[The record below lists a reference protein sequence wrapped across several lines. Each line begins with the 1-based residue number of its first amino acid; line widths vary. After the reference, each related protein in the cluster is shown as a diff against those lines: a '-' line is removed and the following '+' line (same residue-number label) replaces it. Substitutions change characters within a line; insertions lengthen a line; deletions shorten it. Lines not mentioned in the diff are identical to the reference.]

1 MRCDNLTNTILITGG
16 TGFVGSFL
24 CKKIIETTE
33 YNVKIFDKKCGKKM
47 DNFIQEN
54 SQRMRFIRGDIRE
67 FEEIKTATIGVEK
80 VIHLAAITSVQ
91 ESMSN
96 PELTIETNVNGS
108 KNLIKACLE
117 TDVKRVVFASS
128 AAIYGENQSLPIKEQ
143 DAGLFPLI
151 SPYAESKLANEI
163 DIHALSGDTICSIG
177 LRFFNIYGHSELFE
191 EQLASV
197 IPAFVEKI
205 RQRQSPSIYGNG
217 SATRDFVHLS
227 DVHSAIMRALVV
239 DKANLN
245 DARNY
250 NIASGNAVSML
261 ELVNSINIQMSQ
273 IEENWISVS
282 HEISQSRQGDIS
294 HSCADITLA
303 RDNLSWT
310 PKVKLEEGLKEMLL
324 QSI

>member
-1 MRCDNLTNTILITGG
+1 MRCDNLNKTILITGG
-16 TGFVGSFL
+16 AGFVGSFL
-24 CKKIIETTE
+24 CKKIIEKTE
-33 YNVKIFDKKCGKKM
+33 YNVAIFDKKCGEKM

-54 SQRMRFIRGDIRE
+54 SQRMRFIKGDVRE
-67 FEEIKTATIGVEK
+67 FTEIKNATTGVEK

-91 ESMSN
+91 ESISN
-96 PELTIETNVNGS
+96 PELTIDTNVNGS

-117 TDVKRVVFASS
+117 AGVKRVVFASS
-128 AAIYGENQSLPIKEQ
+128 AAIYGENQNLPIKEQ

-151 SPYAESKLANEI
+151 SPYAKSKLANEI
-163 DIHALSGDTICSIG
+163 DIHALSGDSITSIG
-177 LRFFNIYGHSELFE
+177 LRFFNIYGHNELFE
-191 EQLASV
+191 GKLASV

-205 RQRQSPSIYGNG
+205 RQRQSPSIFGDG

-227 DVHSAIMRALVV
+227 DVYTAIMRALVV
-239 DKANLN
+239 DKANLS

-261 ELVNSINIQMSQ
+261 ELVDSINEQMSQ
-273 IEENWISVS
+273 IDENWISVS
-282 HEISQSRQGDIS
+282 PKISESRQGDIS
-294 HSCADITLA
+294 HSCADTTLA
-303 RDNLSWT
+303 IDNLSWT

>member
-1 MRCDNLTNTILITGG
+1 MRCDNLNKTILITGG

-24 CKKIIETTE
+24 SKKIIETTE
-33 YNVKIFDKKCGKKM
+33 YNVTIFDKKCGEKM
-47 DNFIQEN
+47 DNFIHEN
-54 SQRMRFIRGDIRE
+54 SQRMRFIKGDIRE
-67 FEEIKTATIGVEK
+67 FEEIKNATTGVEK

-96 PELTIETNVNGS
+96 PDLTIDTNVNGS
-108 KNLIKACLE
+108 KNLVKACLE
-117 TDVKRVVFASS
+117 TGVKRVVFASS
-128 AAIYGENQSLPIKEQ
+128 AAIYGENQNLPIKEQ

-177 LRFFNIYGHSELFE
+177 LRFFNIYGHNELFE
-191 EQLASV
+191 GKLASV
-197 IPAFVEKI
+197 IPAFTEKI
-205 RQRQSPSIYGNG
+205 RQGQSPSIYGDG

-227 DVHSAIMRALVV
+227 DVYSAIMKALVV
-239 DKANLN
+239 NKTNLN
-245 DARNY
+245 EARNY

-273 IEENWISVS
+273 IDVNWIS
-282 HEISQSRQGDIS
+282 ISPKISESRQGDIS

>member
-1 MRCDNLTNTILITGG
+1 MRCDNLNKTILITGG
-16 TGFVGSFL
+16 AGFVGSFL
-24 CKKIIETTE
+24 CKKIVETTE
-33 YNVKIFDKKCGKKM
+33 YNVTIFDIKCGEKM
-47 DNFIQEN
+47 SNFILEN
-54 SQRMRFIRGDIRE
+54 SQKVKFIKGDIRE
-67 FEEIKTATIGVEK
+67 INEIKKAIMGVEK

-91 ESMSN
+91 ESMIN

-108 KNLIKACLE
+108 KNLMRACLE

-128 AAIYGENQSLPIKEQ
+128 AAIYGENQNLPIKEQ

-163 DIHALSGDTICSIG
+163 DIHALSGDSITSIG
-177 LRFFNIYGHSELFE
+177 LRFFNIYGHNELFE
-191 EQLASV
+191 EHLASV
-197 IPAFVEKI
+197 IPAFVDKI
-205 RQRQSPSIYGNG
+205 RQRQSPSIYGDG

-227 DVHSAIMRALVV
+227 DIYSAIMMALVV

-273 IEENWISVS
+273 IDENWIPVS

-294 HSCADITLA
+294 HSRANITLA
-303 RDNLSWT
+303 RHNLSWS

-324 QSI
+324 KSI

>member
-1 MRCDNLTNTILITGG
+1 MRCDSLNETILITGG

-33 YNVKIFDKKCGKKM
+33 YNVTIFDKRCGEKL
-47 DNFIQEN
+47 DNFIQLN
-54 SQRMRFIRGDIRE
+54 SQRMRFIKGDIRE
-67 FEEIKTATIGVEK
+67 FTEMKNATMGVEK

-91 ESMSN
+91 ESIKN
-96 PELTIETNVNGS
+96 PELTMETNVNGS
-108 KNLIKACLE
+108 KNLMKACLE
-117 TDVKRVVFASS
+117 TGVKRVVFASS
-128 AAIYGENQSLPIKEQ
+128 AAIYGENQNLPIKEQ
-143 DAGLFPLI
+143 DAGLFALI

-163 DIHALSGDTICSIG
+163 DIHALSGDSVTSIG
-177 LRFFNIYGHSELFE
+177 LRFFNIYGHNELFE
-191 EQLASV
+191 GEFASV

-205 RQRQSPSIYGNG
+205 THGESPNIYGDG
-217 SATRDFVHLS
+217 SATRDFIHLS
-227 DVHSAIMRALVV
+227 DVYSAIMRALVV

-250 NIASGNAVSML
+250 NIASGVAVSML
-261 ELVNSINIQMSQ
+261 ELVNSINNQMNQ
-273 IEENWISVS
+273 IDENWVSISPK
-282 HEISQSRQGDIS
+282 ISESRQGDIS

-303 RDNLSWT
+303 RNNLSWT

>member
-1 MRCDNLTNTILITGG
+1 MLNELFSPHRLL
-16 TGFVGSFL
+16 F
-24 CKKIIETTE
+24 
-33 YNVKIFDKKCGKKM
+33 M
-47 DNFIQEN
+47 
-54 SQRMRFIRGDIRE
+54 
-67 FEEIKTATIGVEK
+67 EK
-80 VIHLAAITSVQ
+80 S
-91 ESMSN
+91 E
-96 PELTIETNVNGS
+96 
-108 KNLIKACLE
+108 
-117 TDVKRVVFASS
+117 
-128 AAIYGENQSLPIKEQ
+128 LPIKEQ
-143 DAGLFPLI
+143 DAGLFHSI

-205 RQRQSPSIYGNG
+205 RQRQSPRIYGNG

-273 IEENWISVS
+273 IEEN
-282 HEISQSRQGDIS
+282 
-294 HSCADITLA
+294 
-303 RDNLSWT
+303 
-310 PKVKLEEGLKEMLL
+310 
-324 QSI
+324 

>member
-1 MRCDNLTNTILITGG
+1 MRCDNLNNTILITGG

-33 YNVKIFDKKCGKKM
+33 YNVKIFDKKCGEKM
-47 DNFIQEN
+47 ENFIQEN

-96 PELTIETNVNGS
+96 PELTIDTNINGS

-128 AAIYGENQSLPIKEQ
+128 AAIYGENQNLPIREQ
-143 DAGLFPLI
+143 DAGIFPLI

-197 IPAFVEKI
+197 IPAFVDMI
-205 RQRQSPSIYGNG
+205 REGQSPSIYGDG
-217 SATRDFVHLS
+217 SATRDFVHLL
-227 DVHSAIMRALVV
+227 DVYSAIMRALVV
-239 DKANLN
+239 DQANVTQE
-245 DARNY
+245 RNF
-250 NIASGNAVSML
+250 NIASGFAISML
-261 ELVNSINIQMSQ
+261 ELVDSINEQMSQ
-273 IEENWISVS
+273 IDVNWIP
-282 HEISQSRQGDIS
+282 ISPKMSDSRQGDIS
-294 HSCADITLA
+294 HSCADIVLA

>member
-1 MRCDNLTNTILITGG
+1 MRCDNLNETILITGG
-16 TGFVGSFL
+16 TGFVGSYI

-33 YNVKIFDKKCGKKM
+33 YDVTIFDIICGGKM

-54 SQRMRFIRGDIRE
+54 SQRMRFIKGDIRE
-67 FEEIKTATIGVEK
+67 FTEIKNATTGVEK
-80 VIHLAAITSVQ
+80 VIHLAAISSVQ

-96 PELTIETNVNGS
+96 PELTMETNVIGS
-108 KNLIKACLE
+108 KNLMKACLE
-117 TDVKRVVFASS
+117 TGVKRVVFASS
-128 AAIYGENQSLPIKEQ
+128 AAIYGENQNLPIKEQ

-163 DIHALSGDTICSIG
+163 DIHALSGDSITSIG
-177 LRFFNIYGHSELFE
+177 LRFFNIYGHNELFE
-191 EQLASV
+191 EHLASV

-205 RQRQSPSIYGNG
+205 RHRQSPSIYGDG

-227 DVHSAIMRALVV
+227 DVYSAIMRSLVV

-245 DARNY
+245 EARNY
-250 NIASGNAVSML
+250 NVASGVTVSML
-261 ELVNSINIQMSQ
+261 ELVNSINIQMSK
-273 IEENWISVS
+273 IDENWIS
-282 HEISQSRQGDIS
+282 ISPKIGESRQGDIS

-303 RDNLSWT
+303 RNNLSWT
-310 PKVKLEEGLKEMLL
+310 PKVNLEEGLREMLL